1 MSTRQTRIL
10 VVDDNELNL
19 KLLRRVL
26 ELEGH
31 EVTAAESI
39 ADAVR
44 AIAETDPAL
53 IVLDLQLPDGDGLDL
68 ARRLKRDPTGPSPA
82 IVACTAGVMPGD
94 RERALDA
101 GCDAYVPKPI
111 DTREFAQLV
120 ASLTT

>member
-31 EVTAAESI
+31 EVTAAASI

-53 IVLDLQLPDGDGLDL
+53 IVLDLGS
-68 ARRLKRDPTGPSPA
+68 AHSTRDATPMFRNRST
-82 IVACTAGVMPGD
+82 
-94 RERALDA
+94 RASS
-101 GCDAYVPKPI
+101 
-111 DTREFAQLV
+111 R
-120 ASLTT
+120 SS

>member
-39 ADAVR
+39 ADFTRLLEAGDDVEARFFR
-44 AIAETDPAL
+44 ATAYFRNRQPSEAESDFSR
-53 IVLDLQLPDGDGLDL
+53 VL
-68 ARRLKRDPTGPSPA
+68 AAFRV
-82 IVACTAGVMPGD
+82 IN
-94 RERALDA
+94 
-101 GCDAYVPKPI
+101 
-111 DTREFAQLV
+111 
-120 ASLTT
+120 